1 MRSARKEPNQRV
13 YRASPEKTSGRG
25 SAPAR
30 HAAKHAKKR
39 SLFGRAKQENSVPE
53 TAAPAPQPETAPAP
67 VEEEHTYT
75 APAAP
80 PSAIPPVEPVLT
92 PPVLPK
98 SVKRKLNVLQP
109 ASRPEAAAPQPPEQ
123 DDSAAALN
131 TTGAAV
137 TEGDESAEKAA
148 PAEKKSSRS
157 KGGSH
162 REERESVLT
171 SFQRFL
177 DTLSIRLLCE
187 VFLLRVRRLFVV
199 GVVCT
204 LIFMCVLTTVKS
216 FSATTT
222 MSLNYEES
230 VTGKT
235 PNGARFSESEFLTQ
249 EYLEAILQA
258 TGLQDDLTTSE
269 LADCISISPTN
280 SKLVTGE
287 NDYYISSSYHID
299 LKLPWSLWGKIT
311 AQDLLDQICRVYL
324 KCFTADY
331 RINATSLDISFDY
344 SDMDYEEIG
353 SYFRMMIGRIN
364 NYLTVRNDQAGSYLS
379 TSGQSYSAI
388 KKQVQNL
395 QSYTLSEYQSYI
407 WENGVAKNN
416 ARCIDDLNELNRT
429 LRWSE
434 MSDSQKSDI
443 FMNILDS
450 YNNKMV
456 SSVLIPTYDSDG
468 SFYMSRTKVGIDD
481 LALRANELLSSA
493 VDAQKNIATN
503 NSKITALEQPTEAQ
517 ELQVAQSMVDVIT
530 QQLASIVSATREL
543 DADCYAQRISRYLVF
558 NEPESSFIRRYNI
571 KPSVML
577 AALICAVWYLA
588 AVVKMSCQRQRE
600 RLLNDIRLSDRMEE
614 E

>member
-1 MRSARKEPNQRV
+1 M
-13 YRASPEKTSGRG
+13 
-25 SAPAR
+25 
-30 HAAKHAKKR
+30 
-39 SLFGRAKQENSVPE
+39 
-53 TAAPAPQPETAPAP
+53 
-67 VEEEHTYT
+67 
-75 APAAP
+75 
-80 PSAIPPVEPVLT
+80 
-92 PPVLPK
+92 
-98 SVKRKLNVLQP
+98 
-109 ASRPEAAAPQPPEQ
+109 
-123 DDSAAALN
+123 
-131 TTGAAV
+131 
-137 TEGDESAEKAA
+137 
-148 PAEKKSSRS
+148 
-157 KGGSH
+157 
-162 REERESVLT
+162 
-171 SFQRFL
+171 
-177 DTLSIRLLCE
+177 
-187 VFLLRVRRLFVV
+187 RRLFVV

-204 LIFMCVLTTVKS
+204 LMFMCVLTTVKS

-280 SKLVTGE
+280 SKLVTE
-287 NDYYISSSYHID
+287 EDDYYISSSYHID
-299 LKLPWSLWGKIT
+299 LKLPWPLWGKIT

-324 KCFTADY
+324 KRFTADY

-353 SYFRMMIGRIN
+353 SYFQMMIGRIN

-379 TSGQSYSAI
+379 TSGQSYNAI

-443 FMNILDS
+443 FMTILDN

-456 SSVLIPTYDSDG
+456 SSVLIPTYDNDG

-481 LALRANELLSSA
+481 LALRANELLTSA
-493 VDAQKNIATN
+493 VDAQKTITTN
-503 NSKITALEQPTEAQ
+503 HSKITALEQPTGAR
-517 ELQVAQSMVDVIT
+517 ELQVAQSMVDTIT
-530 QQLASIVSATREL
+530 RQLTGIVSATREL

-558 NEPESSFIRRYNI
+558 NGPEPSFIKRYNV

-577 AALICAVWYLA
+577 AAVMCAVWYLA
-588 AVVKMSCQRQRE
+588 AVVKTSCQRQRE
-600 RLLNDIRLSDRMEE
+600 RLQAENE
-614 E
+614 

>member
-39 SLFGRAKQENSVPE
+39 SLFGRAKQENSLPE
-53 TAAPAPQPETAPAP
+53 TAAPALRPEAAPAP
-67 VEEEHTYT
+67 AEEEHTYT

-92 PPVLPK
+92 PPTPPK

-109 ASRPEAAAPQPPEQ
+109 ASRPEAAAPQPPEPA
-123 DDSAAALN
+123 DSAAALN

-137 TEGDESAEKAA
+137 PEGDES
-148 PAEKKSSRS
+148 AEKKSSRS

-171 SFQRFL
+171 SFQHFF

-204 LIFMCVLTTVKS
+204 LMFMCVLTTVKS

-280 SKLVTGE
+280 SRLVTGE

-324 KCFTADY
+324 KRFTADY

-443 FMNILDS
+443 FMNILDN

-493 VDAQKNIATN
+493 VDAQKTITTN
-503 NSKITALEQPTEAQ
+503 NSKITALEQPTEVQ

-530 QQLASIVSATREL
+530 QQLTSIVSATREL

-558 NEPESSFIRRYNI
+558 NGPESSFIRRYNV

-577 AALICAVWYLA
+577 AALICTVWYLA

-600 RLLNDIRLSDRMEE
+600 RLRAENE
-614 E
+614 

>member
-13 YRASPEKTSGRG
+13 YKASPEKTSGRG

-53 TAAPAPQPETAPAP
+53 TAAPAPQPEVA
-67 VEEEHTYT
+67 EEEHTYT

-92 PPVLPK
+92 PPAPPK

-109 ASRPEAAAPQPPEQ
+109 TSRPEAAAPQSVEQ

-137 TEGDESAEKAA
+137 PEGDESAEKAA

-157 KGGSH
+157 KRGSR

-187 VFLLRVRRLFVV
+187 VFLRQVRRLFVV

-204 LIFMCVLTTVKS
+204 LTFMCVLTTVKS

-280 SKLVTGE
+280 SKLVTKE
-287 NDYYISSSYHID
+287 DDYYISSSYHIG

-311 AQDLLDQICRVYL
+311 VQDLLDQICRVYL
-324 KCFTADY
+324 KHFTADY
-331 RINATSLDISFDY
+331 RINAASLDISFDY

-353 SYFRMMIGRIN
+353 SYFQMMIGRIN

-429 LRWSE
+429 LRWGE

-443 FMNILDS
+443 FMDILDN

-493 VDAQKNIATN
+493 VDAQKTITTN

-558 NEPESSFIRRYNI
+558 NGPESSFIKRYNI

-577 AALICAVWYLA
+577 AALICTVWYLA

-600 RLLNDIRLSDRMEE
+600 RLQAENE
-614 E
+614 

>member
-13 YRASPEKTSGRG
+13 YKASPEKTSGRG

-39 SLFGRAKQENSVPE
+39 SLFGRAKQEATVPE

-67 VEEEHTYT
+67 AEEEHTYT

-92 PPVLPK
+92 PPAPPK

-137 TEGDESAEKAA
+137 PEGDESAEKAA
-148 PAEKKSSRS
+148 PAEKKSSRR

-280 SKLVTGE
+280 SKLVTE
-287 NDYYISSSYHID
+287 EDDYYISSSYHID
-299 LKLPWSLWGKIT
+299 LELPWSLWGKIT

-324 KCFTADY
+324 KRFTADY

-388 KKQVQNL
+388 QKQVQNL
-395 QSYTLSEYQSYI
+395 QGYTLSEYQSYI

-443 FMNILDS
+443 FMNILDN

-493 VDAQKNIATN
+493 VDAQKNITTN

-577 AALICAVWYLA
+577 AALICTVWYLA
-588 AVVKMSCQRQRE
+588 AVVKMSRQRQRE
-600 RLLNDIRLSDRMEE
+600 RLRAENE
-614 E
+614 

>member
-13 YRASPEKTSGRG
+13 YKASPEKTSGRG

-53 TAAPAPQPETAPAP
+53 NAAPAPQPEAAPALA
-67 VEEEHTYT
+67 EEEHTYT

-80 PSAIPPVEPVLT
+80 PSAIPPVESVLMPPT
-92 PPVLPK
+92 PPK

-109 ASRPEAAAPQPPEQ
+109 ASRPEAAAPQPPEPA
-123 DDSAAALN
+123 DSAAALN

-137 TEGDESAEKAA
+137 LEGDESAER
-148 PAEKKSSRS
+148 KSSRR

-171 SFQRFL
+171 SFQHFF

-204 LIFMCVLTTVKS
+204 LMFMCVLTTVKS

-280 SKLVTGE
+280 SRLVTGE

-324 KCFTADY
+324 KRFTADY

-379 TSGQSYSAI
+379 TSGQSYNAI

-443 FMNILDS
+443 FMDILDN

-493 VDAQKNIATN
+493 VDAQKTITTN

-558 NEPESSFIRRYNI
+558 NGPESSFIKRYNV

-577 AALICAVWYLA
+577 AALICTVWYLA

-600 RLLNDIRLSDRMEE
+600 RLRAENE
-614 E
+614 

>member
-13 YRASPEKTSGRG
+13 YKASPEKTSGRG

-39 SLFGRAKQENSVPE
+39 SLFGRAKQAASVPE
-53 TAAPAPQPETAPAP
+53 TAAPAPQPEAAPA
-67 VEEEHTYT
+67 EEEHTYT

-92 PPVLPK
+92 PPTPPK

-137 TEGDESAEKAA
+137 PEGDESAEK
-148 PAEKKSSRS
+148 ESSRS
-157 KGGSH
+157 KRGPR

-171 SFQRFL
+171 AFRHFF
-177 DTLSIRLLCE
+177 DALSIRLLCE
-187 VFLLRVRRLFVV
+187 VFLLQVRRLFVV

-204 LIFMCVLTTVKS
+204 LMFMCVLTTVKS

-230 VTGKT
+230 VTGRT

-249 EYLEAILQA
+249 KYLEAILQA
-258 TGLQDDLTTSE
+258 AGLQDDLTTSE

-280 SKLVTGE
+280 SRLVTEE

-299 LKLPWSLWGKIT
+299 LELPWSLWGKIT

-324 KCFTADY
+324 KRFTADY

-353 SYFRMMIGRIN
+353 SYFQMMIGRIN
-364 NYLTVRNDQAGSYLS
+364 NYLTVRNDRAGSYLS
-379 TSGQSYSAI
+379 PSGQSYSAI

-434 MSDSQKSDI
+434 MGDFQKSDI
-443 FMNILDS
+443 FMNILDN

-456 SSVLIPTYDSDG
+456 PSVLIPTYDSDG
-468 SFYMSRTKVGIDD
+468 SFYMARTKVGIDD
-481 LALRANELLSSA
+481 LALRANEQLTSA
-493 VDAQKNIATN
+493 VDAQKSITTN

-530 QQLASIVSATREL
+530 RQLTSIVSATREL
-543 DADCYAQRISRYLVF
+543 DADCYAQRISSYLVF
-558 NEPESSFIRRYNI
+558 NGPESSFIKRYRV

-577 AALICAVWYLA
+577 AAMICAVWYLA
-588 AVVKMSCQRQRE
+588 AVVKMSRRRQRE
-600 RLLNDIRLSDRMEE
+600 RLRAENE
-614 E
+614 

>member
-13 YRASPEKTSGRG
+13 CKASPEKTSGRG

-39 SLFGRAKQENSVPE
+39 SLFGRAKQEDSVPE
-53 TAAPAPQPETAPAP
+53 TEAPAPQPEAAPAP

-92 PPVLPK
+92 PLAPPK

-109 ASRPEAAAPQPPEQ
+109 ASRPEAAAPQPPEPA
-123 DDSAAALN
+123 DSAAALN

-137 TEGDESAEKAA
+137 TEGNES
-148 PAEKKSSRS
+148 AEKKSSRS
-157 KGGSH
+157 KRGPR

-171 SFQRFL
+171 SFQHFF
-177 DTLSIRLLCE
+177 DTLSIRFLCE

-204 LIFMCVLTTVKS
+204 LMFMCVLTTVKS

-230 VTGKT
+230 VTGRT

-249 EYLEAILQA
+249 EYLEAIIQA
-258 TGLQDDLTTSE
+258 AGLQDDLTTSE

-280 SKLVTGE
+280 SKLVTEE

-299 LKLPWSLWGKIT
+299 LELPWSLWGKIT

-324 KCFTADY
+324 KRFTADY

-353 SYFRMMIGRIN
+353 SYFQMMIGRIN

-443 FMNILDS
+443 FMTILDN

-456 SSVLIPTYDSDG
+456 PSVLIPTYDSDG

-493 VDAQKNIATN
+493 VDANKTITTN
-503 NSKITALEQPTEAQ
+503 NSKIAALEQPTEAQ
-517 ELQVAQSMVDVIT
+517 ELQVAQSMVDAIT
-530 QQLASIVSATREL
+530 RQLTSIVSATREL
-543 DADCYAQRISRYLVF
+543 DADCYAQRISSYLVF
-558 NEPESSFIRRYNI
+558 NGPESSFMKRYNV
-571 KPSVML
+571 KLSVML
-577 AALICAVWYLA
+577 AALICTVWYLA
-588 AVVKMSCQRQRE
+588 AVVRMSRRRQRE
-600 RLLNDIRLSDRMEE
+600 RLQAENE
-614 E
+614 

>member
-13 YRASPEKTSGRG
+13 YKASPEKTSGRG

-53 TAAPAPQPETAPAP
+53 TAAPA
-67 VEEEHTYT
+67 EEEHTYT

-109 ASRPEAAAPQPPEQ
+109 ASRPEAAAPQPPEPA
-123 DDSAAALN
+123 DSAAALN

-137 TEGDESAEKAA
+137 PEGDESAEK
-148 PAEKKSSRS
+148 KSSRR

-177 DTLSIRLLCE
+177 DTLSIRFLCE

-204 LIFMCVLTTVKS
+204 LMFMCVLTTVKS

-280 SKLVTGE
+280 SRLVTGE

-324 KCFTADY
+324 KRFTADY

-434 MSDSQKSDI
+434 MSDSQKSEV
-443 FMNILDS
+443 FMNILDN

-493 VDAQKNIATN
+493 VDAQETITTN

-530 QQLASIVSATREL
+530 QQLTSIVSATREL

-558 NEPESSFIRRYNI
+558 NGPESSFIRRYNV

-577 AALICAVWYLA
+577 AALICTVWYLA

-600 RLLNDIRLSDRMEE
+600 RLRAENE
-614 E
+614 

>member
-1 MRSARKEPNQRV
+1 MSFSQPVGPRRLRPGRRSR
-13 YRASPEKTSGRG
+13 T
-25 SAPAR
+25 
-30 HAAKHAKKR
+30 
-39 SLFGRAKQENSVPE
+39 
-53 TAAPAPQPETAPAP
+53 
-67 VEEEHTYT
+67 
-75 APAAP
+75 
-80 PSAIPPVEPVLT
+80 T
-92 PPVLPK
+92 PRQLWTP
-98 SVKRKLNVLQP
+98 
-109 ASRPEAAAPQPPEQ
+109 
-123 DDSAAALN
+123 
-131 TTGAAV
+131 TGAAV
-137 TEGDESAEKAA
+137 PEGDESAEKPA

-157 KGGSH
+157 RRGS
-162 REERESVLT
+162 RCEGWESVLT

-187 VFLLRVRRLFVV
+187 VFLRQVRRLFVV

-204 LIFMCVLTTVKS
+204 LMFMCVLTTVKS

-280 SKLVTGE
+280 SKLVTE
-287 NDYYISSSYHID
+287 EDDYYISSSYHID

-324 KCFTADY
+324 KRFTADY

-344 SDMDYEEIG
+344 ADMDYEEIG
-353 SYFRMMIGRIN
+353 SYFQMMIGRIN

-379 TSGQSYSAI
+379 TSGQSYNAI

-443 FMNILDS
+443 FMTILDN

-481 LALRANELLSSA
+481 LALRANELLTSA
-493 VDAQKNIATN
+493 VDAQKTITTN
-503 NSKITALEQPTEAQ
+503 NSKDHGAGAARPGRVSCRWPSRWWIP
-517 ELQVAQSMVDVIT
+517 SPSSSP
-530 QQLASIVSATREL
+530 AS
-543 DADCYAQRISRYLVF
+543 
-558 NEPESSFIRRYNI
+558 
-571 KPSVML
+571 
-577 AALICAVWYLA
+577 
-588 AVVKMSCQRQRE
+588 
-600 RLLNDIRLSDRMEE
+600 
-614 E
+614 

>member
-13 YRASPEKTSGRG
+13 YKASPEKTSGRG

-53 TAAPAPQPETAPAP
+53 NAAPAPQPEAAPALA
-67 VEEEHTYT
+67 EEEHTYT

-80 PSAIPPVEPVLT
+80 PSAIPPVESVLMPPT
-92 PPVLPK
+92 PPK

-109 ASRPEAAAPQPPEQ
+109 ASRPEAAAPQPPEPA
-123 DDSAAALN
+123 DSAAALN

-137 TEGDESAEKAA
+137 LEGDES
-148 PAEKKSSRS
+148 AEKKSSRS

-171 SFQRFL
+171 SFQHFF

-204 LIFMCVLTTVKS
+204 LMFMCVLTTVKS

-280 SKLVTGE
+280 SRLVTGE

-324 KCFTADY
+324 KRFTADY

-434 MSDSQKSDI
+434 MSDSQKSEV
-443 FMNILDS
+443 FMNILDN

-493 VDAQKNIATN
+493 VDAQETITTN

-530 QQLASIVSATREL
+530 QQLTSIVSATREL

-558 NEPESSFIRRYNI
+558 NGPESSFIRRYNV

-577 AALICAVWYLA
+577 AALICTVWYLA

-600 RLLNDIRLSDRMEE
+600 RLRAENE
-614 E
+614 

>member
-13 YRASPEKTSGRG
+13 YKASPEKTSGRG

-53 TAAPAPQPETAPAP
+53 TAAPAPQPEVA
-67 VEEEHTYT
+67 EEEHTYT

-92 PPVLPK
+92 PPAPPK

-109 ASRPEAAAPQPPEQ
+109 TSRPEAAAPQPAEQ

-137 TEGDESAEKAA
+137 PEGDESAEKAA

-157 KGGSH
+157 KRGSR

-187 VFLLRVRRLFVV
+187 VFLRQVRRLFVV

-204 LIFMCVLTTVKS
+204 LTFMCVLTTVKS

-280 SKLVTGE
+280 SKLVTKE
-287 NDYYISSSYHID
+287 DDYYISSSYHIG

-311 AQDLLDQICRVYL
+311 VQDLLDQICRVYL
-324 KCFTADY
+324 KRFTADY
-331 RINATSLDISFDY
+331 
-344 SDMDYEEIG
+344 
-353 SYFRMMIGRIN
+353 RIN

-429 LRWSE
+429 LRWGE

-443 FMNILDS
+443 FMDILDN

-493 VDAQKNIATN
+493 VDAQKTITTN

-543 DADCYAQRISRYLVF
+543 DADCYAQHISRYLVF
-558 NEPESSFIRRYNI
+558 NGPESSFIKRYNV
-571 KPSVML
+571 KSSVML
-577 AALICAVWYLA
+577 AALICTVWYLA
-588 AVVKMSCQRQRE
+588 AVVKTICQRQRE
-600 RLLNDIRLSDRMEE
+600 RLQAENE
-614 E
+614 

>member
-13 YRASPEKTSGRG
+13 YKASPEKTSGRG

-39 SLFGRAKQENSVPE
+39 SLFGRAKQEASVPE
-53 TAAPAPQPETAPAP
+53 TAASASQPETAPAP

-80 PSAIPPVEPVLT
+80 PSAIPPVESVLT
-92 PPVLPK
+92 PPTQPK

-109 ASRPEAAAPQPPEQ
+109 ASRPEAAAPQPPEPA
-123 DDSAAALN
+123 DSAAALN

-137 TEGDESAEKAA
+137 PEGDES
-148 PAEKKSSRS
+148 AEKKSSRS

-171 SFQRFL
+171 SFQHFF

-204 LIFMCVLTTVKS
+204 LVFMCVLTTVKS

-280 SKLVTGE
+280 SRLVTGE

-324 KCFTADY
+324 KRFTADY

-434 MSDSQKSDI
+434 MSDSQKSEV
-443 FMNILDS
+443 FMNILDN

-493 VDAQKNIATN
+493 VDAQETITTN

-558 NEPESSFIRRYNI
+558 NGPESSFIRRYNV

-588 AVVKMSCQRQRE
+588 AVVKMSFQRQRE
-600 RLLNDIRLSDRMEE
+600 RLRAENE
-614 E
+614 

>member
-13 YRASPEKTSGRG
+13 YKASPEKTSGRG

-39 SLFGRAKQENSVPE
+39 SLFGRAKQEATVPE

-67 VEEEHTYT
+67 AEEEHTYT

-80 PSAIPPVEPVLT
+80 PSAIPPVDPVLT
-92 PPVLPK
+92 PPAPPK

-137 TEGDESAEKAA
+137 PEGDESAEKAA
-148 PAEKKSSRS
+148 PAEKKSSRR

-280 SKLVTGE
+280 SKLVTE
-287 NDYYISSSYHID
+287 EDDYYISSSYHID
-299 LKLPWSLWGKIT
+299 LELPWSLWGKIT

-324 KCFTADY
+324 KRFTADY

-388 KKQVQNL
+388 QKQVQNL
-395 QSYTLSEYQSYI
+395 QGYTLSEYQSYI

-443 FMNILDS
+443 FMNILDN

-493 VDAQKNIATN
+493 VDAQKNITTN

-577 AALICAVWYLA
+577 AALICTVWYLA
-588 AVVKMSCQRQRE
+588 AVVKMSRQRQRE
-600 RLLNDIRLSDRMEE
+600 RLRAENE
-614 E
+614 

>member
-1 MRSARKEPNQRV
+1 MRSARKEQNQRV
-13 YRASPEKTSGRG
+13 YKASPEKTSGRG

-53 TAAPAPQPETAPAP
+53 TAASAPQPEAAPAP
-67 VEEEHTYT
+67 AEEEHTYT

-80 PSAIPPVEPVLT
+80 PSAIPPVESVLMPPT
-92 PPVLPK
+92 PPK

-109 ASRPEAAAPQPPEQ
+109 ASRPEAAAPQPPEPA
-123 DDSAAALN
+123 DSAAALN

-137 TEGDESAEKAA
+137 PEGDESAEK
-148 PAEKKSSRS
+148 KSSRR

-171 SFQRFL
+171 SFQHFF

-204 LIFMCVLTTVKS
+204 LMFMCVLTTVKS

-280 SKLVTGE
+280 SRLVTGE

-324 KCFTADY
+324 KRFTADY

-434 MSDSQKSDI
+434 MSDSQKSEV
-443 FMNILDS
+443 FMNILDN

-493 VDAQKNIATN
+493 VDAQETITTN

-530 QQLASIVSATREL
+530 QQLTSIVSATREL

-558 NEPESSFIRRYNI
+558 NGPESSFIRRYNV

-600 RLLNDIRLSDRMEE
+600 RLRAENE
-614 E
+614 

>member
-13 YRASPEKTSGRG
+13 YKASPEKTSGRG

-53 TAAPAPQPETAPAP
+53 NAAPAPQPEAAPALA
-67 VEEEHTYT
+67 EEEHTYT

-80 PSAIPPVEPVLT
+80 PSAIPPVESVLMPPT
-92 PPVLPK
+92 PPK

-109 ASRPEAAAPQPPEQ
+109 ASRPEAAAPQPPEPA
-123 DDSAAALN
+123 DSAAALN

-137 TEGDESAEKAA
+137 LEGDESAER
-148 PAEKKSSRS
+148 KSSRR

-171 SFQRFL
+171 SFQHFF

-204 LIFMCVLTTVKS
+204 LMFMCVLTTVKS

-280 SKLVTGE
+280 SRLVTGE

-324 KCFTADY
+324 KRFTADY

-434 MSDSQKSDI
+434 MSDSQKSEV
-443 FMNILDS
+443 FMNILDN

-493 VDAQKNIATN
+493 VDAQETITTN

-530 QQLASIVSATREL
+530 QQLTSIVSATREL

-558 NEPESSFIRRYNI
+558 NGPESSFIRRYNV

-577 AALICAVWYLA
+577 AALICTVWYLA

-600 RLLNDIRLSDRMEE
+600 RLRAENE
-614 E
+614 

>member
-13 YRASPEKTSGRG
+13 CKASPEKTSGRG

-39 SLFGRAKQENSVPE
+39 SLFGRAKQEDPVPE
-53 TAAPAPQPETAPAP
+53 TAAPAPQPEAA
-67 VEEEHTYT
+67 EEEHTYT

-92 PPVLPK
+92 PPAPPK

-109 ASRPEAAAPQPPEQ
+109 ASRPEAAAPQPPEPA
-123 DDSAAALN
+123 DSAAALDP
-131 TTGAAV
+131 TGAAV
-137 TEGDESAEKAA
+137 PEGDESAEK
-148 PAEKKSSRS
+148 KSSRR
-157 KGGSH
+157 KGGPR
-162 REERESVLT
+162 REGRESVLT
-171 SFQRFL
+171 AFQRFL

-204 LIFMCVLTTVKS
+204 LMFMCVLTTVKS

-230 VTGKT
+230 VTGRT

-249 EYLEAILQA
+249 EYLEAVIQA

-280 SKLVTGE
+280 SKLVTE
-287 NDYYISSSYHID
+287 EDDYYISSSYHID
-299 LKLPWSLWGKIT
+299 LELPWPLWGKIT

-324 KCFTADY
+324 KRFTADY

-353 SYFRMMIGRIN
+353 SYFQMMIGRIN

-379 TSGQSYSAI
+379 TSGQSYNAI

-434 MSDSQKSDI
+434 MSDSQKSNI
-443 FMNILDS
+443 FMTILDN

-481 LALRANELLSSA
+481 LALRANELLTSA
-493 VDAQKNIATN
+493 VDAQKSITTN
-503 NSKITALEQPTEAQ
+503 NSKITALEEPTEAQ
-517 ELQVAQSMVDVIT
+517 ELQVAQSMVDTIT
-530 QQLASIVSATREL
+530 RQLASIVSATREL
-543 DADCYAQRISRYLVF
+543 DADCYAQRISSYLVF
-558 NEPESSFIRRYNI
+558 NGPESSFIKRYNV

-577 AALICAVWYLA
+577 AAMICAVWYLA
-588 AVVKMSCQRQRE
+588 AVVKTSRRRQHE
-600 RLLNDIRLSDRMEE
+600 RLQAENE
-614 E
+614 

>member
-1 MRSARKEPNQRV
+1 MRSARKEQNQRV
-13 YRASPEKTSGRG
+13 YKASPEKTSGRG

-53 TAAPAPQPETAPAP
+53 TAASAPQPEAAPAP
-67 VEEEHTYT
+67 AEEEHTYT

-92 PPVLPK
+92 PPTPPK

-109 ASRPEAAAPQPPEQ
+109 ASRPEAAAPQPPEPA
-123 DDSAAALN
+123 DSAAALN

-137 TEGDESAEKAA
+137 PEGDESAER
-148 PAEKKSSRS
+148 KSSRR

-171 SFQRFL
+171 SFQHFF

-204 LIFMCVLTTVKS
+204 LMFMCVLTTVKS

-280 SKLVTGE
+280 SKLVTEE

-324 KCFTADY
+324 KCFTTDY

-443 FMNILDS
+443 FRTILDN

-493 VDAQKNIATN
+493 VDAQETITTN

-517 ELQVAQSMVDVIT
+517 ELQVAQSMVDVLT

-558 NEPESSFIRRYNI
+558 NGPESSFIRRYNV

-577 AALICAVWYLA
+577 AALICTVWYLV

-600 RLLNDIRLSDRMEE
+600 RLRAENE
-614 E
+614 

>member
-39 SLFGRAKQENSVPE
+39 SLFGRAKQENSLPE
-53 TAAPAPQPETAPAP
+53 TAAPALRPEAAPAP
-67 VEEEHTYT
+67 AEEEHTYT

-92 PPVLPK
+92 PPTPPK

-137 TEGDESAEKAA
+137 PEGDESAEK
-148 PAEKKSSRS
+148 ESSRS
-157 KGGSH
+157 KRGPR

-171 SFQRFL
+171 AFRHFF
-177 DTLSIRLLCE
+177 DALSIRLLCE
-187 VFLLRVRRLFVV
+187 VFLRQVRRLFVV

-204 LIFMCVLTTVKS
+204 LTFMCVLTTVKS

-249 EYLEAILQA
+249 KYLEAILQA

-280 SKLVTGE
+280 SRLVTEE

-299 LKLPWSLWGKIT
+299 LELPWSLWGKIT

-324 KCFTADY
+324 KRFTADY

-353 SYFRMMIGRIN
+353 SYFQMMIGRIN
-364 NYLTVRNDQAGSYLS
+364 NYLTVRNDRAGSYLS
-379 TSGQSYSAI
+379 PSGQSYSAI

-434 MSDSQKSDI
+434 MGDFQKSDI
-443 FMNILDS
+443 FMNILDN

-456 SSVLIPTYDSDG
+456 PSVLIPTYDSDG
-468 SFYMSRTKVGIDD
+468 SFYMARTKVGIDD

-493 VDAQKNIATN
+493 VDAQKTITTN

-530 QQLASIVSATREL
+530 RQLTSIVSATREL
-543 DADCYAQRISRYLVF
+543 DADCYAQRISSYLVF
-558 NEPESSFIRRYNI
+558 NGPESSFIKRYRV

-577 AALICAVWYLA
+577 AALICTVWYLA
-588 AVVKMSCQRQRE
+588 AVVKMSRQRQRV
-600 RLLNDIRLSDRMEE
+600 RLRAENE
-614 E
+614 

>member
-13 YRASPEKTSGRG
+13 YKASPEKTSGRG

-39 SLFGRAKQENSVPE
+39 SLFGRAKQEASVPE
-53 TAAPAPQPETAPAP
+53 TAASAPKPETAPAP
-67 VEEEHTYT
+67 AEEEHTYT

-92 PPVLPK
+92 PPAPPK

-109 ASRPEAAAPQPPEQ
+109 ASRPEAAAPQPAEQ

-137 TEGDESAEKAA
+137 PEGDESAEKAA
-148 PAEKKSSRS
+148 LAEKESSRS
-157 KGGSH
+157 KRGSR

-187 VFLLRVRRLFVV
+187 VFLRQVRRLFVV

-204 LIFMCVLTTVKS
+204 LTFMCVLTTVKS

-280 SKLVTGE
+280 SKLVTEE

-324 KCFTADY
+324 KRFTADY

-379 TSGQSYSAI
+379 TSGQSYNAI

-443 FMNILDS
+443 FMDILDN

-456 SSVLIPTYDSDG
+456 SSVLIPTYDGDG

-493 VDAQKNIATN
+493 VDAQKTITTN

-558 NEPESSFIRRYNI
+558 NGPESSFIKRYNV

-577 AALICAVWYLA
+577 AALICTVWYLA
-588 AVVKMSCQRQRE
+588 AVVKTSCQRQRE
-600 RLLNDIRLSDRMEE
+600 RLQAENE
-614 E
+614 

>member
-13 YRASPEKTSGRG
+13 YKASPEKTSGRG

-53 TAAPAPQPETAPAP
+53 TAAPALQPEVA
-67 VEEEHTYT
+67 EEEHTYT

-92 PPVLPK
+92 PPAPPK

-109 ASRPEAAAPQPPEQ
+109 ASQPEAAAPQPAEQ
-123 DDSAAALN
+123 DDSTAALN

-137 TEGDESAEKAA
+137 PEGDESAEKAA

-157 KGGSH
+157 KRGSR

-187 VFLLRVRRLFVV
+187 VFLRQVRRLFVV

-204 LIFMCVLTTVKS
+204 LTFMCVLTTVKS

-280 SKLVTGE
+280 SKLVTKE
-287 NDYYISSSYHID
+287 DDYYISSSYHIG

-311 AQDLLDQICRVYL
+311 VQDLLDQICRVYL
-324 KCFTADY
+324 KRFTADY
-331 RINATSLDISFDY
+331 
-344 SDMDYEEIG
+344 
-353 SYFRMMIGRIN
+353 RIN

-429 LRWSE
+429 LRWGE

-443 FMNILDS
+443 FMDILDN

-493 VDAQKNIATN
+493 VDAQKTITTN

-543 DADCYAQRISRYLVF
+543 DADCYAQHISRYLVF
-558 NEPESSFIRRYNI
+558 NGPESSFIKRYNI

-577 AALICAVWYLA
+577 AALICTVWYLA

-600 RLLNDIRLSDRMEE
+600 RLQAENE
-614 E
+614 

>member
-1 MRSARKEPNQRV
+1 MRSARKELNQRV
-13 YRASPEKTSGRG
+13 CKASPEKTSGRG

-39 SLFGRAKQENSVPE
+39 SLFGRAKQEDPVPE
-53 TAAPAPQPETAPAP
+53 TAAPAPQPEAA
-67 VEEEHTYT
+67 EEEHTYT

-92 PPVLPK
+92 PSAPPK

-109 ASRPEAAAPQPPEQ
+109 ASRPEAAAPQPPEK
-123 DDSAAALN
+123 DDSAAALDP
-131 TTGAAV
+131 TGAAV
-137 TEGDESAEKAA
+137 PEGDEGAEKAA

-157 KGGSH
+157 RRGS
-162 REERESVLT
+162 RCEGWESVLT

-204 LIFMCVLTTVKS
+204 LMFMCVLTTVKS

-249 EYLEAILQA
+249 EYLEAVIQA

-280 SKLVTGE
+280 SKLVTE
-287 NDYYISSSYHID
+287 EDDYYISSSYHID
-299 LKLPWSLWGKIT
+299 LELPWSLWGKIT

-324 KCFTADY
+324 KRFTADY

-353 SYFRMMIGRIN
+353 SYFQMMIGRIN

-379 TSGQSYSAI
+379 TSGQSYNAI

-443 FMNILDS
+443 FMTILDN

-481 LALRANELLSSA
+481 LALRANELLTSA
-493 VDAQKNIATN
+493 VDAQKTITTN
-503 NSKITALEQPTEAQ
+503 NSKITALEEPTGAH
-517 ELQVAQSMVDVIT
+517 ELQVAQSMVDTIT
-530 QQLASIVSATREL
+530 RQLTGIVSATREL

-558 NEPESSFIRRYNI
+558 NGPEPSFMKRYNV

-577 AALICAVWYLA
+577 AAVICAVWYLA
-588 AVVKMSCQRQRE
+588 AVVKTSCRRQRE
-600 RLLNDIRLSDRMEE
+600 RLRAENE
-614 E
+614 

>member
-13 YRASPEKTSGRG
+13 YKASPEKTSGRG

-39 SLFGRAKQENSVPE
+39 SLFGRAKQENSAPE
-53 TAAPAPQPETAPAP
+53 TAAPAPQPEVA
-67 VEEEHTYT
+67 EEEHTYT

-92 PPVLPK
+92 PPAPPK

-109 ASRPEAAAPQPPEQ
+109 TSRPEAAAPQPAEQ

-137 TEGDESAEKAA
+137 PEGDKSAEKAA

-157 KGGSH
+157 KLGSR

-187 VFLLRVRRLFVV
+187 VFLRQVRRLFVV

-204 LIFMCVLTTVKS
+204 LTFMCVLTTVKS

-280 SKLVTGE
+280 SKLVTKE
-287 NDYYISSSYHID
+287 DDYYISSSYHIG

-324 KCFTADY
+324 KRFTADY
-331 RINATSLDISFDY
+331 
-344 SDMDYEEIG
+344 
-353 SYFRMMIGRIN
+353 RIN

-429 LRWSE
+429 LRWGE

-443 FMNILDS
+443 FMDILDN

-493 VDAQKNIATN
+493 VDAQKTITTN

-558 NEPESSFIRRYNI
+558 NGPESSFIKRYNI

-577 AALICAVWYLA
+577 AALICTVWYLA
-588 AVVKMSCQRQRE
+588 AVVKTICQRQRE
-600 RLLNDIRLSDRMEE
+600 RLQAENE
-614 E
+614 

>member
-13 YRASPEKTSGRG
+13 YKASPEKTSGRG

-53 TAAPAPQPETAPAP
+53 TAAPALQPEVA
-67 VEEEHTYT
+67 EEEHTYT

-92 PPVLPK
+92 PPAPPK

-109 ASRPEAAAPQPPEQ
+109 ASQPEAAAPQPAEQ

-137 TEGDESAEKAA
+137 PEGDESAEKAA

-157 KGGSH
+157 KRGSR

-187 VFLLRVRRLFVV
+187 VFLRQVRRLFVV

-204 LIFMCVLTTVKS
+204 LTFMCVLTTVKS

-280 SKLVTGE
+280 SKLVTKE
-287 NDYYISSSYHID
+287 DDYY
-299 LKLPWSLWGKIT
+299 
-311 AQDLLDQICRVYL
+311 
-324 KCFTADY
+324 
-331 RINATSLDISFDY
+331 ISFDY

-353 SYFRMMIGRIN
+353 SYFQMMIGRIN

-443 FMNILDS
+443 FMTILDN

-456 SSVLIPTYDSDG
+456 SSVLIPTYDNDG

-493 VDAQKNIATN
+493 VDAQKTITTN

-543 DADCYAQRISRYLVF
+543 DADCYAQHISRYLVF
-558 NEPESSFIRRYNI
+558 NGPESSFIKRYNI

-577 AALICAVWYLA
+577 AALICTVWYLA
-588 AVVKMSCQRQRE
+588 AVVKTICQRQRE
-600 RLLNDIRLSDRMEE
+600 RLQAENE
-614 E
+614 

>member
-1 MRSARKEPNQRV
+1 MRSARKELNQRV
-13 YRASPEKTSGRG
+13 YKASPEKTSGRG

-39 SLFGRAKQENSVPE
+39 SLFGRAKQEDSVPE
-53 TAAPAPQPETAPAP
+53 TAAPAPQPETATP

-80 PSAIPPVEPVLT
+80 PSAIPPMEPVLT
-92 PPVLPK
+92 PPAPPK
-98 SVKRKLNVLQP
+98 SVKRKLNILQP

-137 TEGDESAEKAA
+137 PEGDESAEKAA
-148 PAEKKSSRS
+148 PAEKKSSRR
-157 KGGSH
+157 KCRFR
-162 REERESVLT
+162 REEREPVFT
-171 SFQRFL
+171 SFQHFL
-177 DTLSIRLLCE
+177 DTLSIQLLCE

-204 LIFMCVLTTVKS
+204 LMFMCVLTTVKS
-216 FSATTT
+216 FSSTTT

-280 SKLVTGE
+280 SKLVTEE

-311 AQDLLDQICRVYL
+311 AQDFLDQICRVYL
-324 KCFTADY
+324 KRFTADY

-344 SDMDYEEIG
+344 SDMDYAEIG
-353 SYFRMMIGRIN
+353 SYFQMMIGRIN
-364 NYLTVRNDQAGSYLS
+364 NYLTVRDDQAGSYLS
-379 TSGQSYSAI
+379 PGGQSYSTI

-434 MSDSQKSDI
+434 MSDSQKSEV
-443 FMNILDS
+443 FMTILDD

-468 SFYMSRTKVGIDD
+468 SFYMSRTKIGIDD
-481 LALRANELLSSA
+481 LALRANGLLSSA
-493 VDAQKNIATN
+493 VDAQKSITTN
-503 NSKITALEQPTEAQ
+503 NSKITALEQPTGAH
-517 ELQVAQSMVDVIT
+517 ELRVAQSMVDTIT

-543 DADCYAQRISRYLVF
+543 DTAYYAQRISSYLVF
-558 NEPESSFIRRYNI
+558 NGSESSFINRYNV

-577 AALICAVWYLA
+577 AALICTVWYLA

-600 RLLNDIRLSDRMEE
+600 RLRAENE
-614 E
+614 

>member
-1 MRSARKEPNQRV
+1 MRSARKELNQRV
-13 YRASPEKTSGRG
+13 CKASPEKTSGRG

-39 SLFGRAKQENSVPE
+39 SLFGRAKQEDLVPE
-53 TAAPAPQPETAPAP
+53 TAAPAPQPEAA
-67 VEEEHTYT
+67 EEEHTYT

-92 PPVLPK
+92 PPAPPK

-109 ASRPEAAAPQPPEQ
+109 ASRPEAAAPQPPEPA
-123 DDSAAALN
+123 DSAAALDP
-131 TTGAAV
+131 TGAAV
-137 TEGDESAEKAA
+137 PEGDESAEK
-148 PAEKKSSRS
+148 KSSRR
-157 KGGSH
+157 KGGPR

-171 SFQRFL
+171 AFQHFF

-204 LIFMCVLTTVKS
+204 LMFMCVLTTVKS

-230 VTGKT
+230 VTGRT

-249 EYLEAILQA
+249 EYLEAVIQA

-280 SKLVTGE
+280 SKLVTE
-287 NDYYISSSYHID
+287 EDDYYISSSYHID
-299 LKLPWSLWGKIT
+299 LELPWPLWGKIT

-324 KCFTADY
+324 KRFTADY

-353 SYFRMMIGRIN
+353 SYFQMMIGRIN

-379 TSGQSYSAI
+379 TSGQSYNAI

-443 FMNILDS
+443 FMTILDN

-481 LALRANELLSSA
+481 LALRANELLTSA
-493 VDAQKNIATN
+493 VDAQKSITTN

-517 ELQVAQSMVDVIT
+517 ELQVAQSMVDTIT
-530 QQLASIVSATREL
+530 RQLASIVSATREL
-543 DADCYAQRISRYLVF
+543 DADCYAQRISSYLVF
-558 NEPESSFIRRYNI
+558 NGPESSFIRRYNV

-577 AALICAVWYLA
+577 AAMICAVWYLA
-588 AVVKMSCQRQRE
+588 AVVKMSRRRQRE
-600 RLLNDIRLSDRMEE
+600 RLRAENE
-614 E
+614 

>member
-13 YRASPEKTSGRG
+13 CKASPEKTSGRG

-39 SLFGRAKQENSVPE
+39 SLFGRAKQEDPVPE
-53 TAAPAPQPETAPAP
+53 TAAPAPQPEAA
-67 VEEEHTYT
+67 EEEHTYT

-92 PPVLPK
+92 PPAPPK
-98 SVKRKLNVLQP
+98 SVKRKLNVLHP

-123 DDSAAALN
+123 DDSAAALDP
-131 TTGAAV
+131 TGAAV
-137 TEGDESAEKAA
+137 PKGDESAEK
-148 PAEKKSSRS
+148 KSSRR
-157 KGGSH
+157 KGGPR
-162 REERESVLT
+162 REGRESVLT
-171 SFQRFL
+171 AFQHFF

-187 VFLLRVRRLFVV
+187 VFLLQVRRLFVV

-204 LIFMCVLTTVKS
+204 LMFMCVLTTVKS

-230 VTGKT
+230 VTGRT

-249 EYLEAILQA
+249 EYLEAVIQA

-280 SKLVTGE
+280 SKLVTE
-287 NDYYISSSYHID
+287 EDDYYISSSYHID
-299 LKLPWSLWGKIT
+299 LELPWPLWGKIT

-324 KCFTADY
+324 KRFTADY

-353 SYFRMMIGRIN
+353 SYFQMMIGRIN

-434 MSDSQKSDI
+434 MSDSQKSNI
-443 FMNILDS
+443 FMTILDN

-481 LALRANELLSSA
+481 LALRANELLTSA
-493 VDAQKNIATN
+493 VDAQKTITTN
-503 NSKITALEQPTEAQ
+503 NSKITALEEPTGAR
-517 ELQVAQSMVDVIT
+517 ELQVAQSMVDTIT
-530 QQLASIVSATREL
+530 RQLTGIVSATREL

-558 NEPESSFIRRYNI
+558 NGPEPSFIKRYNV

-577 AALICAVWYLA
+577 AAMICAVWYLA
-588 AVVKMSCQRQRE
+588 AVVKTSCRRQRE
-600 RLLNDIRLSDRMEE
+600 RLRAENE
-614 E
+614 

>member
-13 YRASPEKTSGRG
+13 YKASPEKTSGRG

-39 SLFGRAKQENSVPE
+39 SLFGRAKQENSAPE
-53 TAAPAPQPETAPAP
+53 TAAPAPQPEVA
-67 VEEEHTYT
+67 EEEHTYT

-92 PPVLPK
+92 PPAPPK

-109 ASRPEAAAPQPPEQ
+109 TSRPEAAAPQPAEQ

-137 TEGDESAEKAA
+137 PEGDESAEKAA

-157 KGGSH
+157 KLGSR

-187 VFLLRVRRLFVV
+187 VFLRQVRRLFVV

-204 LIFMCVLTTVKS
+204 LTFMCVLTTVKS

-280 SKLVTGE
+280 SKLVTKE
-287 NDYYISSSYHID
+287 DDYYISSSYHIG

-311 AQDLLDQICRVYL
+311 VQDLLDQICRVYL
-324 KCFTADY
+324 KRFTADY
-331 RINATSLDISFDY
+331 
-344 SDMDYEEIG
+344 
-353 SYFRMMIGRIN
+353 RIN

-429 LRWSE
+429 LRWGE

-443 FMNILDS
+443 FMDILDN

-493 VDAQKNIATN
+493 VDAQKTITTN

-543 DADCYAQRISRYLVF
+543 DADCYAQHISRYLVF
-558 NEPESSFIRRYNI
+558 NGPESSFIKRYNI

-577 AALICAVWYLA
+577 AALICTVWYLA

-600 RLLNDIRLSDRMEE
+600 RLQAENE
-614 E
+614 

>member
-1 MRSARKEPNQRV
+1 MRSARKEQNQRV
-13 YRASPEKTSGRG
+13 YKASPEKTSGRG

-53 TAAPAPQPETAPAP
+53 TAASAPKPETAPAP
-67 VEEEHTYT
+67 AEEEHTYT

-92 PPVLPK
+92 PPAPPK

-137 TEGDESAEKAA
+137 PEGNES
-148 PAEKKSSRS
+148 AEKKSSRS
-157 KGGSH
+157 KGGP
-162 REERESVLT
+162 RRQERESVLT
-171 SFQRFL
+171 SFQRFF

-204 LIFMCVLTTVKS
+204 LVFMCVLTTVKS

-280 SKLVTGE
+280 SKLVTEE

-324 KCFTADY
+324 KRFTADY

-353 SYFRMMIGRIN
+353 SYFRMMISRIN

-443 FMNILDS
+443 FMNILDD

-577 AALICAVWYLA
+577 AALICTVWYLA

-600 RLLNDIRLSDRMEE
+600 RLPNDIRLSDRMEE

>member
-13 YRASPEKTSGRG
+13 YKASPEKTSGRG

-39 SLFGRAKQENSVPE
+39 SLFGRAKQEASVPE
-53 TAAPAPQPETAPAP
+53 TAAPAPQPEAAPAP
-67 VEEEHTYT
+67 AEEEHTYT

-80 PSAIPPVEPVLT
+80 PSAIPPVESVLMPPT
-92 PPVLPK
+92 PPK

-109 ASRPEAAAPQPPEQ
+109 ASRPEAAAPQPPEPA
-123 DDSAAALN
+123 DSAAALN

-137 TEGDESAEKAA
+137 PEGDES
-148 PAEKKSSRS
+148 AEKKSSRS

-171 SFQRFL
+171 SFQHFF

-204 LIFMCVLTTVKS
+204 LVFMCVLTTVKS

-280 SKLVTGE
+280 SRLVTGE

-324 KCFTADY
+324 KRFTADY

-434 MSDSQKSDI
+434 MSDSQKSEV
-443 FMNILDS
+443 FMNILDN

-493 VDAQKNIATN
+493 VDAQETITTN
-503 NSKITALEQPTEAQ
+503 NSKITALEQPTEVQ

-530 QQLASIVSATREL
+530 QQLTSIVSATREL

-558 NEPESSFIRRYNI
+558 NGPESSFIKRYNV

-600 RLLNDIRLSDRMEE
+600 RLRAENE
-614 E
+614 